1 MISIFYFDFSGTVD
15 DFSGSLAHR
24 RMGLLGPDV
33 DLIPSSTGRTGRSDF
48 HCLGIFISN
57 I

>member
-33 DLIPSSTGRTGRSDF
+33 DLIPSSTGRTSRSDF
-48 HCLGIFISN
+48 HCLGIFI
-57 I
+57 